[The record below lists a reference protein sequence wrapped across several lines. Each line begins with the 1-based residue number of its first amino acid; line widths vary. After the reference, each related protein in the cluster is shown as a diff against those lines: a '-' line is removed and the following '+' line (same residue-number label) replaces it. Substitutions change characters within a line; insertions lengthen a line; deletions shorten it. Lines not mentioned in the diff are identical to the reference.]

1 MNDYRIDK
9 LKYVSTELKDYTIPV
24 GMNTIMW
31 LGGYKPTNKEVQIAT
46 NCIRKPEDI
55 FVLSYYSKDK
65 RDYIV
70 YQLVLPLDYNPNIKV
85 Q

>member
-9 LKYVSTELKDYTIPV
+9 VPYISADIKDYSVPV

-31 LGGYKPTNKEVQIAT
+31 LGGFKPTNRQINAAT
-46 NCIRKPEDI
+46 NCIRKPTDVFI
-55 FVLSYYSKDK
+55 LSTYCTDK
-65 RDYIV
+65 RDYTI
-70 YQLVLPLDYNPNIKV
+70 YQIIFPLDYNGEQI